1 MKINKT
7 IGIKEEIFIPL
18 KAYCAK
24 YAINLTGLINNLL
37 KDYLEAHKD
46 PSEYMDNCK
55 SRNKNNRS

>member
-7 IGIKEEIFIPL
+7 IGIKEEIFTPL

-46 PSEYMDNCK
+46 PSEYK
-55 SRNKNNRS
+55 KNQE

>member
-18 KAYCAK
+18 KAHCTK

-37 KDYLEAHKD
+37 KEYLEAHKCKG
-46 PSEYMDNCK
+46 DN
-55 SRNKNNRS
+55 NDE